1 MVFTDATNQAYAN
14 LRSLDNF
21 QWYVIPLL
29 VIVILLYSNEVRKKN
44 WNRVICGLA
53 FFGGEFIWEMTN
65 ALICYGSNYSGLWLT
80 PGDTAYLILVGLN
93 IEIAFFFALIP
104 LIIFNFLDAFQKE
117 EKIKLFG
124 KEISNR
130 LIIPL
135 ILGLLC
141 VFVEVLLNQWGA
153 LVWEWSWWNW
163 PFIPLIIIAYTLPIY
178 LITWVYDHKTLNF
191 KIKATILIFVIAI
204 TMFIVFSNLSW
215 I

>member
-1 MVFTDATNQAYAN
+1 MVFTDAANQAYAN

-29 VIVILLYSNEVRKKN
+29 VIVIFLYSNEMRKKN
-44 WNRVICGLA
+44 WNRIICGLA

-80 PGDTAYLILVGLN
+80 PGNTAYLILVGLN

-153 LVWEWSWWNW
+153 LVWEWPWWNW

-191 KIKATILIFVIAI
+191 KIKATILIYVIAI
-204 TMFIVFSNLSW
+204 TMFIVLSNLSW

>member
-1 MVFTDATNQAYAN
+1 
-14 LRSLDNF
+14 
-21 QWYVIPLL
+21 
-29 VIVILLYSNEVRKKN
+29 
-44 WNRVICGLA
+44 VICGLA